1 MTMDTL
7 IPPQPAVQVEQ
18 ADSFVVVSLWRA
30 HDDGCESYDYQPCVT
45 LNDALDAYREYE
57 DGEYPRARAI
67 GIFPA
72 RNGMPIGGRMEPALL
87 ARLMKETRAR

>member
-1 MTMDTL
+1 MDTL
-7 IPPQPAVQVEQ
+7 ITTPAVQVET
-18 ADSFVVVSLWRA
+18 ATEFVVVSLW
-30 HDDGCESYDYQPCVT
+30 DPKNGGEPEYEYEPKPT

-72 RNGMPIGGRMEPALL
+72 RNGMPIGTRMDPAQLC
-87 ARLMKETRAR
+87 RLMKETRRG